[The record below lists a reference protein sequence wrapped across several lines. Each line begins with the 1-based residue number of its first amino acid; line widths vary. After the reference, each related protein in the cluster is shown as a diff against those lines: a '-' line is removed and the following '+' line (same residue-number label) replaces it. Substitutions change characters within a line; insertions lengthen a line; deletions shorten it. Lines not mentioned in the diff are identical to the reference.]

1 MAKAKGPLAGVRV
14 LDLTRVL
21 AGPFCAMMLGDMGA
35 EVIKVEEPG
44 KGDDTRS
51 WPPFV
56 GGESTYFMS
65 VNRSKKSITLNLKA
79 KEGQEI
85 FRKLVKKCDV
95 LLENFRPGTMDKL
108 GFGYRALA
116 RLNPRLVYCSVSGF
130 GESGPEAHRAGYDLV
145 IQAESGVMD
154 LTGFADGPPVKVGN
168 SIGDLVAGMSAAHGV
183 VLALL
188 ARTRSRRG
196 QKVEISMLD
205 VMAALL
211 TYQAGIYFGTGAR
224 PARRGNAHPSIVPY
238 EVFRASDAFVV
249 LGVANNSLWNKCCTA
264 LGHPELAT
272 DPRFD
277 AEAKRV
283 QNRDTLVPLLNEIL
297 GTRPAADWVKQFEG
311 AGIPAGLIKSVA
323 EVCESEHLK
332 ARGMIV
338 SLPHPRAKRVTVMGV
353 PIRLHATPGAATIP
367 PPVIG
372 QHTETVLRSL
382 LGLAKPPS
390 SDSARKASSDA
401 LIVPATLAPL
411 APVTLEGRYL
421 TLEPVAERHARDLF
435 DVMQDEGVCR
445 YLAWPPPQ
453 ALDETLAL
461 IRQAEDLMARRE
473 SIVFAQIWKAT
484 GRAIGSTRLLDV
496 RPNDR
501 RGRDRL
507 DVSRPR
513 LLAHSGQYR
522 VEVPLPALLLRDPR
536 LRACRAQ
543 DRRPQRPLSR
553 GDHAPPGRSA
563 RARSAG
569 T

>member
-1 MAKAKGPLAGVRV
+1 V
-14 LDLTRVL
+14 
-21 AGPFCAMMLGDMGA
+21 
-35 EVIKVEEPG
+35 
-44 KGDDTRS
+44 
-51 WPPFV
+51 
-56 GGESTYFMS
+56 
-65 VNRSKKSITLNLKA
+65 KKS
-79 KEGQEI
+79 
-85 FRKLVKKCDV
+85 DV

-116 RLNPRLVYCSVSGF
+116 RLNPRLVYCAVSGF

-188 ARTRSRRG
+188 ARTRTRRG

-238 EVFRASDAFVV
+238 EVFRAADAFLV
-249 LGVANNSLWNKCCTA
+249 LGVANNSLWTKCCAA
-264 LGHPELAT
+264 LGRPELAT

-297 GTRPAADWVKQFEG
+297 GTRAAAEWIKQFEG

-338 SLPHPRAKRVTVMGV
+338 SLPHPKAKKVTVMGV
-353 PIRLHATPGAATIP
+353 PVRLHATPGAAVTP

-372 QHTETVLRSL
+372 QHTDAVL
-382 LGLAKPPS
+382 K
-390 SDSARKASSDA
+390 
-401 LIVPATLAPL
+401 TLA
-411 APVTLEGRYL
+411 GL
-421 TLEPVAERHARDLF
+421 TKP
-435 DVMQDEGVCR
+435 
-445 YLAWPPPQ
+445 
-453 ALDETLAL
+453 
-461 IRQAEDLMARRE
+461 
-473 SIVFAQIWKAT
+473 
-484 GRAIGSTRLLDV
+484 AI
-496 RPNDR
+496 
-501 RGRDRL
+501 
-507 DVSRPR
+507 
-513 LLAHSGQYR
+513 
-522 VEVPLPALLLRDPR
+522 ER
-536 LRACRAQ
+536 LRAQGAI
-543 DRRPQRPLSR
+543 
-553 GDHAPPGRSA
+553 
-563 RARSAG
+563 
-569 T
+569 